1 MGGASLTVARRRA
14 SVYLPPLRLALRALC
29 AAVDWFFGMTYSLA
43 GPGHAPDSGS
53 YDCRGHDG
61 TQNGKE
67 RAPQDLD
74 PHVRRRGSGGG
85 R

>member
-1 MGGASLTVARRRA
+1 MYFSPR
-14 SVYLPPLRLALRALC
+14 RLALRALC

-43 GPGHAPDSGS
+43 GPGRAPDTGS

-74 PHVRRRGSGGG
+74 LRVRRRGSGSG

>member
-1 MGGASLTVARRRA
+1 
-14 SVYLPPLRLALRALC
+14 
-29 AAVDWFFGMTYSLA
+29 LA
-43 GPGHAPDSGS
+43 GPGHAPDTGS

-74 PHVRRRGSGGG
+74 PRVRRRGSGG
-85 R
+85 RR